1 MFSLALWASLNNLGF
16 LIFSKA
22 FLPDM
27 RLPVKP
33 VPCCCAGLNG
43 VAFSPLLHSLGSSS
57 PALGIF
63 SKTLM
68 KLSVLTYPN
77 NFKKITVRSVG
88 GGLKV
93 PPSEANG
100 GGGDSQQPLLIT
112 LGVSA
117 KVYSADTS
125 SFPPHTLSQLH

>member
-1 MFSLALWASLNNLGF
+1 MQL
-16 LIFSKA
+16 LIKN
-22 FLPDM
+22 
-27 RLPVKP
+27 

-43 VAFSPLLHSLGSSS
+43 VAFTPLLHSLGSSS
-57 PALGIF
+57 PALGVF

-77 NFKKITVRSVG
+77 NSFKKITVRSVG

-100 GGGDSQQPLLIT
+100 GKKLPAASLNNFGC
-112 LGVSA
+112 VC
-117 KVYSADTS
+117 
-125 SFPPHTLSQLH
+125 